1 VRRIGVMLALVLAL
15 SGLGTATLISRVLG
29 RFGLGGSSAA
39 VELGLSLFL
48 VALIFVV
55 FLNVM
60 RRVGSPL
67 GDVVAAADRV
77 ARGDL
82 STRLQEKG
90 PRSLR
95 GVARAFNSMTGQLA
109 AQDQKRRD
117 LLADIAHELRT
128 PLAVVEGR
136 LEGLLDGVYPR
147 DDAHLEELLGETRVL
162 ARLVEDLGTFAHAER
177 GTLALQKERTELAP
191 LLHDAARSMA
201 AESTTRGVTVS
212 VDEPLDLPAVEID
225 AVRVREVLLNLISNA
240 VRHTA
245 PGTRVRLDA
254 RASGREI
261 VIRVHDTGPGIAPE
275 DLSRVF
281 DRFQKG
287 AGSQGSGLG
296 LSIASSL
303 VRAHG
308 GEISVA
314 SEPGRGT
321 TVTFTLPLSPVA

>member
-1 VRRIGVMLALVLAL
+1 MLALVLAL
-15 SGLGTATLISRVLG
+15 SGVGTATLISRVLG
-29 RFGLGGSSAA
+29 RIGLGGSSGA
-39 VELGLSLFL
+39 VELALSLFL
-48 VALIFVV
+48 VAFVFV
-55 FLNVM
+55 MFLGVM
-60 RRVGSPL
+60 RRVGLPL
-67 GDVVAAADRV
+67 GDVVAAADGV

-82 STRLQEKG
+82 STRLKEKG

-95 GVARAFNSMTGQLA
+95 GVARAFNSMTAQLE

-128 PLAVVEGR
+128 PLAVVQGR

-147 DDAHLEELLGETRVL
+147 DDAHLQELLGETRVL
-162 ARLVEDLGTFAHAER
+162 ARLVEDLGTFAQAER
-177 GTLALQKERTELAP
+177 GTLALQKETTDLAP

-201 AESTTRGVTVS
+201 AEAQARDVTVG
-212 VDEPLDLPAVEID
+212 VDEPVGLPPVEVD
-225 AVRVREVLLNLISNA
+225 PVRLREVLLNLVSNA
-240 VRHTA
+240 VRHTT

-254 RASGREI
+254 RLSGEA
-261 VIRVHDTGPGIAPE
+261 VVLGVHDTGPGIAAQ
-275 DLSRVF
+275 DLPRVF

-296 LSIASSL
+296 LSIARSL

-321 TVTFTLPLSPVA
+321 TVTFTIPLREE